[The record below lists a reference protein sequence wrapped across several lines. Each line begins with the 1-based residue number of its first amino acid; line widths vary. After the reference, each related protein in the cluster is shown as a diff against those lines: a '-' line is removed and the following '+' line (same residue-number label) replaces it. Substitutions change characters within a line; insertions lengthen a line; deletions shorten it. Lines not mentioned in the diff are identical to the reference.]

1 MTRKLHG
8 AVWFRCGAIAL
19 LTAIGAAAQSSEGFV
34 PLFNGKDLEGWQG
47 DKELWKIADGVIVGS
62 THEKTLTANSFLSTE
77 KSYTDFVL
85 RVKVKLENHNSG
97 IQFRSEQ
104 LPEFAVAGYQADVAE
119 KVYFGMLYEERKR
132 GILPYWN
139 ALSQGE
145 RDAINGLD
153 KKGEFNQFE
162 ITAQGNRVKIS
173 VNGTL
178 TCDFDDPEGAKSGII
193 ALQLHAGPPMRVS
206 FKDIEIKD
214 LSARAELLMPD
225 YDAFRRERF
234 EVTGPRYRTP
244 EGFAVEQVAS
254 ADLIGST
261 INMTFDSLGRPTLGA
276 EKKGVYIL
284 LDEDKDGQYEGKKI
298 FTEAVETVMGVHWLA
313 PGDLLVQA
321 EGPQGPGLYRL
332 VDQDAD
338 DVADTV
344 TLLGLSNGGMGE
356 HGPHTILT
364 GMDGHLYVLYGNHAH
379 PAFAKDPMSP
389 SRNLHEDNLLPR
401 YTDPRGHAANI
412 RVPGGSIQR
421 INPVTGEWSQISG
434 GYRNSYDMALS
445 PSGEI
450 FLFDSDMEWDVGL
463 PWYRP
468 IRVAHIVPGGDYGWR
483 TGSYNMPFYYIDYLP
498 SVDNIGRGSPV
509 GICFYDHDVYPSQ
522 FQGALFL
529 GDWSRGR
536 IRVIFPKADGATFT
550 GKTQDFVLGEPL
562 NVTDMDVGP
571 DGLLYYTVG
580 GRGTT
585 GGMYRVRYD
594 GPVAAKV
601 PLKGV
606 DLVARQ
612 PMPRSAWG
620 KEAIYTEK
628 TEMGAAW
635 TADMKAALEDT
646 KRPGDERA
654 RILEALQIF
663 GPQPDREALIKLA
676 RDKDPNVR
684 AAAVFLL
691 GTFRLDQVEGI
702 LTHALADSD
711 PVTAR
716 RACEAVVRAGLEPT
730 SIIPPSKE
738 LRQNLLLLLN
748 HDDRFVRYSAR
759 MALVRIDPYHWSRG
773 VLADNLDTRPYGAF
787 EGMLALINVAKT
799 VEDWDAIF
807 AKLDEYGQAEMS
819 DQQLLDYL
827 RLVSLAL
834 LREPKAGQAH
844 LEVWQGSSRTDFMA
858 AVGGRLLPKFPHADW
873 RISRELQIV
882 LAYTETPGTIE
893 KLLAWLTPD
902 KPQEEQIH
910 TVYALRTIDGGWT
923 KDQRDQL
930 VAWFDRGREMGGAAS
945 MEGYIENMWQDALKI
960 LPDDERELALAR
972 KQKALDERQ
981 AKALALLAEVEG
993 QEKKVSGELAQMSY
1007 TELKEY
1013 LEYDPMAYRKPSLK
1027 HGESVF
1033 IKSKCAQCHVF
1044 GTVGKGGGPDLS
1056 TVTSR
1061 FRRGD
1066 ILESIMFPS
1075 KVVSDQYKA
1084 VEVELKDLSTVTG
1097 MMVSENDTTLT
1108 LITAL
1113 GEKVDLAKIDIE
1125 GKKDSA
1131 QSIMPEGLLN
1141 TMSQGDL
1148 VQLIQY
1154 LEAGGEE
1161 QP

>member
-1 MTRKLHG
+1 MTRKTHDV
-8 AVWFRCGAIAL
+8 VWFRGCAIAL
-19 LTAIGAAAQSSEGFV
+19 LLAIGAAAQSSEGFV
-34 PLFNGKDLEGWQG
+34 PLFNGKDLDGWQG
-47 DKELWKIADGVIVGS
+47 DAGLWKVVDGAIVGS
-62 THEKTLTANSFLSTE
+62 THEKTLKANSFLSTT
-77 KSYTDFVL
+77 KSYSDFVL

-104 LPEFAVAGYQADVAE
+104 LADFAVAGYQADVAE
-119 KVYFGMLYEERKR
+119 KDYFGMLYEERKR
-132 GILPYWN
+132 GFLPYWN
-139 ALSQGE
+139 ALTKEE
-145 RDAINGLD
+145 RAAINALD
-153 KKGEFNQFE
+153 KKGDFNQFE
-162 ITAQGNRVKIS
+162 ITVQGNHIKMS
-173 VNGTL
+173 VNGTV

-193 ALQLHAGPPMRVS
+193 GLQLHAGPPMRVS

-214 LSARAELLMPD
+214 LSAQAELLMPD
-225 YDAFRRERF
+225 YDSFRRERF

-244 EGFAVEQVAS
+244 EGFAVEMVAS
-254 ADLIGST
+254 PELIGST
-261 INMTFDSLGRPTLGA
+261 INMTFDHLGRPTLGA

-284 LDEDKDGQYEGKKI
+284 LDEDGDGQYEGKKI
-298 FTEAVETVMGVHWLA
+298 FTGAVETAMGLHWLA

-321 EGPQGPGLYRL
+321 EGPRGPGLYRL
-332 VDQDAD
+332 VDQDGD

-364 GMDGHLYVLYGNHAH
+364 GMDGFLYVLYGNHAH
-379 PAFAKDPMSP
+379 PAFAKDPLSP
-389 SRNLHEDNLLPR
+389 SRNLREDFLLPR

-412 RVPGGSIQR
+412 RVPGGSVQR

-434 GYRNSYDMALS
+434 GYRNSYDMALN
-445 PSGEI
+445 PSGEL

-468 IRVAHIVPGGDYGWR
+468 IRVAHVVPGGDYGWR

-509 GICFYDHDVYPSQ
+509 GVCFYDHDVYPKQ
-522 FQGALFL
+522 FYGAFFM

-536 IRVIFPKADGATFT
+536 IRVIFPKVDGATFT

-562 NVTDMDVGP
+562 NVTDLDVGP
-571 DGLLYYTVG
+571 DGFLYYTVG

-594 GPVAAKV
+594 GAAAAKG

-606 DLVARQ
+606 DAVVRQ

-620 KEAIYTEK
+620 KEAIYAEK
-628 TEMGAAW
+628 AKMGAAW
-635 TADMKAALEDT
+635 PTDMKAALEDAN
-646 KRPGDERA
+646 RPGEDRV

-663 GPQPDREALIKLA
+663 GPKPARETLIKLA
-676 RDKDPNVR
+676 RDKDPRVR
-684 AAAVFLL
+684 AAAVLLL
-691 GTFRLDQVEGI
+691 GTFRLDEVEGI
-702 LTHALADSD
+702 LTHALTDSD

-716 RACEAVVRAGLEPT
+716 RACEAIVRAGLEPT
-730 SIIPPSKE
+730 SIVQPGKE
-738 LRQNLLLLLN
+738 LRQNLLLMLN
-748 HDDRFVRYSAR
+748 HDDRWVRYSAR
-759 MALVRIDPYHWSRG
+759 MALTRINPYHWGRG
-773 VLADNLDTRPYGAF
+773 VLADNLTVRPYGAF
-787 EGMLALINVAKT
+787 EGMLALINVAKA
-799 VEDWDAIF
+799 EADWDAIF
-807 AKLDEYGQAEMS
+807 TKLGEYSQVEMT

-834 LREPKAGQAH
+834 LREPKPGQADS
-844 LEVWQGSSRTDFMA
+844 EKWEGSSRKEFMA
-858 AVGGRLLPKFPHADW
+858 AVGERLLPKFPHSDW
-873 RISRELQIV
+873 RISRELQVV
-882 LAYTETPGTIE
+882 LAYMETPGAIE

-902 KPQEEQIH
+902 KQQEEQIH

-945 MEGYIENMWQDALKI
+945 MEGYIENMWQDTLKI
-960 LPDDERELALAR
+960 LPDDERELAAAR

-981 AKALALLAEVEG
+981 AKALALLAEVDGE
-993 QEKKVSGELAQMSY
+993 EKKVSGELAQTSY

-1027 HGESVF
+1027 QGEKVF

-1066 ILESIMFPS
+1066 ILESVMFPS
-1075 KVVSDQYKA
+1075 KVVSDQYTA
-1084 VEVELKDLSTVTG
+1084 VDVELKDLSTVTG
-1097 MMVSENDTTLT
+1097 MMVSENDATLT
-1108 LITAL
+1108 LITVL
-1113 GEKVDLAKIDIE
+1113 GERVDIAKSEIE
-1125 GKKDSA
+1125 SKKNSD

-1141 TMSQGDL
+1141 TMSLDDL
-1148 VQLIQY
+1148 VQLVQY
-1154 LEAGGEE
+1154 LESGGEE